1 MSAVRIPALK
11 EHTATFIFLHG
22 LGDSGSGWRFLADE
36 YRKLKVLDHVAF
48 IFPNAPTQKVTLPGL
63 MRGIQNFGLQMPSW
77 FDIISLDKV
86 ETQEDTHG
94 MLESAGRLR
103 RFIDDEIANGI
114 KPERIVIGGF
124 SQGCTISLLTGL
136 TTDVKLGGVVGL
148 SGFIPMRSQISK
160 LHEEKGIKMPFF
172 VGHGTSDP
180 VVKYEYGVF
189 TKQVLES
196 LNIPCEFHEY
206 KGLTHSASPQEIND
220 VLQFLNKQLPDN

>member
-48 IFPNAPTQKVTLPGL
+48 IFPNAPTQKVTL
-63 MRGIQNFGLQMPSW
+63 NFGLQMPSW

-103 RFIDDEIANGI
+103 RFIDDEIAKGI

-124 SQGCTISLLTGL
+124 SQGCAISLWTGL
-136 TTDVKLGGVVGL
+136 TTDVKLGGVIGL

-160 LHEEKGIKMPFF
+160 LHEKKGIKMPFF